1 MTYEKTSLPAYMAL
15 SLGNQKGE
23 HVGTHSAVQVD
34 DAHKTAFSFI
44 EQCVTRE
51 YLYFY
56 GTVVTS
62 SDSSSAMA
70 FPPWVVGAEP

>member
-1 MTYEKTSLPAYMAL
+1 MAL

-56 GTVVTS
+56 GTVVILYINITKTNLS
-62 SDSSSAMA
+62 
-70 FPPWVVGAEP
+70 GKTKGIE

>member
-1 MTYEKTSLPAYMAL
+1 MAL

-56 GTVVTS
+56 GTVVVS
-62 SDSSSAMA
+62 R
-70 FPPWVVGAEP
+70 